1 MDNTNNIHNL
11 VKDLQK
17 QMDSLVKVNAKILDQ
32 IPEEHKHK
40 VGEIQSI
47 IDQAMTAAKTGDLD
61 KLNLISKQHAS
72 LFNK

>member
-17 QMDSLVKVNAKILDQ
+17 QMDILVKANAKILDQ
-32 IPEEHKHK
+32 IPEEHKGK

-47 IDQAMTAAKTGDLD
+47 INQAMTAAKTGDLD
-61 KLNLISKQHAS
+61 KLNQISKQHAS
-72 LFNK
+72 LFNQ